1 MAAGAIDRLEFLP
14 PPTPGLIRALG
25 LAILAHAALLA
36 ALTWGLHWRQSPEI
50 VSAQAELW
58 SAIPQQ
64 AAPPPAPVPP
74 PPAPPVAQAPP
85 PPPPAAETPRTPDP
99 QIVQERERQ
108 RLQKEKEKEKQQ
120 AAEQRERQRRALEQQ
135 EQQKRE
141 QEKRLAAAA
150 KERAAQEA
158 QRKQAADAARRKEDA
173 RAEQEAAR
181 RLEEQRRANLQRMA
195 GLAGSAGTPSST
207 GTAVQS
213 SGPSASYGGRL
224 IAKIK
229 PNIVYTETL
238 ATNPEAIVEVRT
250 SPDGTIVGS
259 RLTKSS
265 GIKSWDDAVLKAIA
279 KTETLPRDVDGRVP
293 SVLEISFRPRD

>member
-1 MAAGAIDRLEFLP
+1 MAAAAIDRLEFLP

-25 LAILAHAALLA
+25 LAILAHAALVA
-36 ALTWGLHWRQSPEI
+36 ALTWGLQWRQSPTV

-58 SAIPQQ
+58 SAIPQE
-64 AAPPPAPVPP
+64 AAPPPAPAPP
-74 PPAPPVAQAPP
+74 PPAPPVVRAP
-85 PPPPAAETPRTPDP
+85 PPPPAAETPRLPDP

-108 RLQKEKEKEKQQ
+108 RLQKEKEKQQ
-120 AAEQRERQRRALEQQ
+120 LAEQRERQRRALEQQ

-158 QRKQAADAARRKEDA
+158 QRKQAADAARRKDDA

-195 GLAGSAGTPSST
+195 GLAGSAGTPAST

-238 ATNPEAIVEVRT
+238 ATNPEAVVEVRT

-265 GIKSWDDAVLKAIA
+265 GIKSWDEAVLKAIA